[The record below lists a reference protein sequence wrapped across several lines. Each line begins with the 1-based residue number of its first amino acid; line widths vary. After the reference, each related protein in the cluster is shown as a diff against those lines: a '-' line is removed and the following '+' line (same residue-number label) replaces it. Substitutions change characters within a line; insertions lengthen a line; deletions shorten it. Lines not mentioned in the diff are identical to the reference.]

1 MTEGSSL
8 RTLRGMSEPGFI
20 PLDFE
25 RKEPEEVIAAARAFR
40 AALESR
46 RSVRDFSKEELPEG
60 VLEECLLAAG
70 SAPSGANLQ
79 PWSFVV
85 VRDPGLKRRIREA
98 AEAEEHE
105 NYEWRMGEEWL
116 KDLEALG
123 TDEHKP
129 FLEDAPA
136 LIVIFR
142 QAYGLGDEEKRKHYY
157 VMESVGIATGFL
169 LAALH
174 QAGLATLT
182 HTPSPMGFLEEILER
197 PENERAYLLIPVGYP
212 AEGCEVPD
220 ISRKPIEGFVEER

>member
-1 MTEGSSL
+1 
-8 RTLRGMSEPGFI
+8 MSEPGFV
-20 PLDFE
+20 PLGFE
-25 RKEPEEVIAAARAFR
+25 RKDPRLVVEAARAFR
-40 AALESR
+40 AALETR
-46 RSVRDFSKEELPEG
+46 RSVREFSTEELPDG
-60 VLEECLLAAG
+60 VLQECLLAAG

-85 VRDPGLKRRIREA
+85 VQDAELKRRIREA

-136 LIVIFR
+136 LIVVFR
-142 QAYGLGDEEKRKHYY
+142 QAYGLEDEEKRKHYY
-157 VMESVGIATGFL
+157 VMESVGIAAGFL

-197 PENERAYLLIPVGYP
+197 PENERAFLLIPVGYP
-212 AEGCEVPD
+212 AEGCEVPN
-220 ISRKPIEGFVEER
+220 ITRKAPEDFITWR

>member
-1 MTEGSSL
+1 MTDPSFVPL
-8 RTLRGMSEPGFI
+8 R
-20 PLDFE
+20 FE
-25 RKEPEEVIAAARAFR
+25 RRDSKEMLDAARAFR
-40 AALESR
+40 GELETR
-46 RSVRDFSKEELPEG
+46 RSVRNFSKDPIPEG
-60 VLEECLLAAG
+60 VLEECLRAAG

-85 VRDPGLKRRIREA
+85 VRDPALKRRIREA
-98 AEAEEHE
+98 AEAEERE
-105 NYEWRMGEEWL
+105 NYEWRMGEAWL

-123 TDEHKP
+123 TDENKP

-142 QAYGLGDEEKRKHYY
+142 QAYGLDDEEKRKHYY
-157 VMESVGIATGFL
+157 VMESVGIAAGFL
-169 LAALH
+169 LAGLH

-212 AEGCEVPD
+212 AEECEVPN
-220 ISRKPIEGFVEER
+220 IIRKSYEDFVDER

>member
-1 MTEGSSL
+1 MTEAPSL
-8 RTLRGMSEPGFI
+8 RTLRGMSEPDFV

-25 RKEPEEVIAAARAFR
+25 RKDPEEVIAAARALR

-46 RSVRDFSKEELPEG
+46 RSVRDFSTEELPEG

-85 VRDPGLKRRIREA
+85 VRDPELKRRIREA

-136 LIVIFR
+136 LVVVFR
-142 QAYGLGDEEKRKHYY
+142 QSYGLEDEDKRKHYY
-157 VMESVGIATGFL
+157 VMESVGIAAGFL
-169 LAALH
+169 LSALH

-197 PENERAYLLIPVGYP
+197 PENERAFLLIPVGYP
-212 AEGCEVPD
+212 ADGCEVPD
-220 ISRKPIEGFVEER
+220 ITRKAPGDFITWR